1 MIEDTAEQLHQY
13 IRFRAGKEGVEYGLD
28 SDFFAQALRVGA
40 GSIFGVVVRDGQ
52 LIEDD
57 QQPEFVPGVAAA
69 ATD

>member
-13 IRFRAGKEGVEYGLD
+13 IRFRADKEGEYGLD
-28 SDFFAQALRVGA
+28 PDFFAQALRVGA